1 MRRVKKLNMTPD
13 SFTELV
19 NHLKDWYLNQ
29 KYNNGLGRTKFQRS
43 IEVMRAEWNEHTYLC
58 ETELGEH
65 AKHVDI
71 NSDADGTP
79 AQIWHDWLD

>member
-1 MRRVKKLNMTPD
+1 MLV
-13 SFTELV
+13 TEHYAFNLICEILLV
-19 NHLKDWYLNQ
+19 ALYGVALNQ